1 MDEKTIQTYPNGR
14 VLVKRRVN
22 QRYDP
27 EKIVTNE
34 TQNTKNKVNL
44 VGIISCTDANMIYSV
59 STNLNGD
66 EFKQLMERKIKN
78 MLTENSIVVMD
89 RASIHT
95 KGLKF
100 LNESGIEVIEDFP
113 PKSNDLNPIE
123 NIWAELQKRVNK
135 KLRNITVSTKDQLLN
150 IIEQSWTDI
159 PFDVIRTAIMSM
171 PLRLKEVIRMQ
182 GRQTRF

>member
-27 EKIVTNE
+27 DKIVTNE
-34 TQNTKNKVNL
+34 TQNTQNKVNL
-44 VGIISCTDANMIYSV
+44 VGLISCTDPNMIYSV
-59 STNLNGD
+59 STHLTGD

-78 MLTENSIVVMD
+78 ILTEYSIVVMD
-89 RASIHT
+89 RASIHN
-95 KGLKF
+95 KGLEF
-100 LNESGIEVIEDFP
+100 LNESGIHVIRDFP

-123 NIWAELQKRVNK
+123 NIWAELQKRANK
-135 KLRNITVSTKDQLLN
+135 KLRNFNVSTKDQLLN
-150 IIEQSWTDI
+150 IIGQSWTEI
-159 PFDVIRTAIMSM
+159 PFDVIRTTIMSM